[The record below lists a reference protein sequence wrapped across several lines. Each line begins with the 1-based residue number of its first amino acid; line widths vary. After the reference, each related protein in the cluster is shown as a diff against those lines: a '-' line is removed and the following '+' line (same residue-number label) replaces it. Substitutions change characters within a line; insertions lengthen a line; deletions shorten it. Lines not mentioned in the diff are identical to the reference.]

1 MTGWFSRRS
10 GSRVSLQNP
19 VRRVLRAQSL
29 SRNPRPP
36 RTTRKSDRRKV
47 SDRTMV
53 GLAQP
58 LCLSASGTEPRRYDS
73 TMNLRKCKTTA
84 PVSNSGW
91 MTTRSPVEGEPF
103 LLTSPFIERDSR
115 KLAHHRLLVGMELS
129 PPLEITSV
137 DVRHNGMTNEMCAD
151 GKYAKLSTMQACD
164 THFFLERATCKR
176 RGGEVR
182 PD

>member
-1 MTGWFSRRS
+1 MESPSLDSFRAMTGWFSRRS

-115 KLAHHRLLVGMELS
+115 KLAWQQNSNLAYYQTQVYRVATPKAPIGRLAFPGS
-129 PPLEITSV
+129 IAQ
-137 DVRHNGMTNEMCAD
+137 R
-151 GKYAKLSTMQACD
+151 
-164 THFFLERATCKR
+164 
-176 RGGEVR
+176 
-182 PD
+182 